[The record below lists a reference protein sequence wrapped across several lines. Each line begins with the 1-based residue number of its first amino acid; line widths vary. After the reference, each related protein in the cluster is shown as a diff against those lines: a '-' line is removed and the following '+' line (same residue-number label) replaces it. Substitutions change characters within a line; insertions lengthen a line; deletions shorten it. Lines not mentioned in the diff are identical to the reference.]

1 MQAHAAA
8 LGLKKSGEAACV
20 LGFVRLESATCLH
33 GSALDGFQNSWTPIR
48 KQVDQGFSL

>member
-20 LGFVRLESATCLH
+20 LDFKRLKSAICLH
-33 GSALDGFQNSWTPIR
+33 ASALDGLLNSWTPIR
-48 KQVDQGFSL
+48 KQMDQGFSL